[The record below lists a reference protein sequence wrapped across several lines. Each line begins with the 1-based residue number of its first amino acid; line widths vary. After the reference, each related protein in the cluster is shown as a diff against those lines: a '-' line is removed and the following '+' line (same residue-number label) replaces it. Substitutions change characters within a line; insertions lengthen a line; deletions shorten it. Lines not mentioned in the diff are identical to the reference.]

1 MSAFPTTA
9 LVVDDDPTSRELL
22 TTILGQE
29 GCSVRHAATGK
40 EGLQELTRETPDLL
54 ILDVILPDING
65 LDLCSRIKG
74 DPSHA
79 DLLVILVS
87 GNKVSP
93 DEQVVGLE
101 IGADDYITRPFEKRE
116 LVARVRAAYRLRES
130 VKARFADD
138 RLAFMPRPSTSET
151 AKAYQQE
158 SLENSSLSLF
168 ESASERYASLIVQ
181 AMDRRIYKT
190 VAAGGEGVRDLAA
203 DLGFAGAGAR
213 DIIDIHTRALA
224 SLASGGSAKRALLLQ
239 EESRL
244 LLVEL
249 MGHVLNYY
257 RMRS

>member
-1 MSAFPTTA
+1 VTPFPTTA
-9 LVVDDDPTSRELL
+9 IVIDDDPTNRELL

-29 GCSVRHAATGK
+29 GCSARGAATGK
-40 EGLQELTRETPDLL
+40 EGLEELAREVPDLL

-65 LDLCSRIKG
+65 LDLCSKIKG
-74 DPSHA
+74 DPAYA

-138 RLAFMPRPSTSET
+138 RLAFMPRPNTLET
-151 AKAYQQE
+151 ARAYQQE

-168 ESASERYASLIVQ
+168 ESVSDRYASLINQ
-181 AMDRRIYKT
+181 AMDRRIHNT
-190 VAAGGEGVRDLAA
+190 NASGDQAVRELAA
-203 DLGFAGAGAR
+203 DLGFAGVGAR
-213 DIIDIHTRALA
+213 DIIDIHTRALT